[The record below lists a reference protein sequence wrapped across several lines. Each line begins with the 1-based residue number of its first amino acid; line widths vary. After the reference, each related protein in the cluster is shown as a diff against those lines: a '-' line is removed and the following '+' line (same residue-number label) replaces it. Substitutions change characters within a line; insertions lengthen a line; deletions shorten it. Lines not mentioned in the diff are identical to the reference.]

1 MEMTKQSPRTPPRWG
16 TKHPRKPPW
25 KQQNK
30 TPGAVAETIAT
41 DQSPMHTTTC
51 LGSRSN
57 YNTLNARK
65 RVDVPYATW
74 TGGCQ
79 SPETKKQRRIAA
91 SSSLKGFVIDS
102 DTLDGQSS
110 TPKLPP
116 SPWRAKRAASIKNK
130 TDESALTFCLG
141 QQLEQLDWKQQILC
155 PQCGDPL
162 VGDAIDATTVD
173 IETREQNVIRLFH
186 TACKRRDKGKCLF
199 ICLGCGKH
207 AVHSAKRL
215 ISNYCKC
222 MQEGATHHSTSS
234 LKENDDPKGS
244 SSVVEGLLCCEENN
258 WPLASQKFL

>member
-16 TKHPRKPPW
+16 TKHPQKPPW

-30 TPGAVAETIAT
+30 TPGAAAETNAT

-74 TGGCQ
+74 TGGYQ
-79 SPETKKQRRIAA
+79 LPETNKQRRIPA

-130 TDESALTFCLG
+130 TDESALTICLG
-141 QQLEQLDWKQQILC
+141 QQLEQLYWKQRILC

-186 TACKRRDKGKCLF
+186 TACQKGDKGKRLF
-199 ICLGCGKH
+199 ICLGCEKK
-207 AVHSAKRL
+207 AVHSIKRL
-215 ISNYCKC
+215 I
-222 MQEGATHHSTSS
+222 
-234 LKENDDPKGS
+234 
-244 SSVVEGLLCCEENN
+244 
-258 WPLASQKFL
+258 

>member
-1 MEMTKQSPRTPPRWG
+1 MDWG
-16 TKHPRKPPW
+16 LP
-25 KQQNK
+25 
-30 TPGAVAETIAT
+30 IA
-41 DQSPMHTTTC
+41 
-51 LGSRSN
+51 RN
-57 YNTLNARK
+57 
-65 RVDVPYATW
+65 
-74 TGGCQ
+74 
-79 SPETKKQRRIAA
+79 KKQRRIAA
-91 SSSLKGFVIDS
+91 SSSLEGFVIDS

-186 TACKRRDKGKCLF
+186 TACQKRDKGKSLF
-199 ICLGCGKH
+199 ICLGCGKR

-222 MQEGATHHSTSS
+222 MQESSTHHSTSS

-244 SSVVEGLLCCEENN
+244 SSVVEVIFPRSDNPSYALTPSRRVLLEGECALLRE
-258 WPLASQKFL
+258 